1 MNHLEN
7 ENQRLRKE
15 NSELRDKE
23 LKSRAEMKL
32 LAFFGAM
39 GICYVVEPHSQLAAA
54 AIGIG
59 AFYFCFMH

>member
-1 MNHLEN
+1 MNDLEN

-59 AFYFCFMH
+59 AFYFCFIN